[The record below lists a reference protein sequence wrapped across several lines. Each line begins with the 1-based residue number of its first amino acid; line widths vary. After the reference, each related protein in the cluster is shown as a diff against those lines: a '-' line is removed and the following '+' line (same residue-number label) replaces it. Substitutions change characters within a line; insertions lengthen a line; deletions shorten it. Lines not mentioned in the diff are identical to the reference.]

1 MRISDWSSDVCS
13 SDLRLR
19 GEAELKSQTIAVPG
33 DPSSAAFFIV
43 AALLIPGSDVTI
55 ANVGLNPTRAGLVE
69 VLQSMGGDIEL
80 LDARTVGGEPVADLR
95 VRHSMLEGIAV
106 DPALAPSM
114 IPQFPIPIGRA
125 HGREQAWKDV

>member
-1 MRISDWSSDVCS
+1 MRKGLGPERSVEPEADGTRHI
-13 SDLRLR
+13 RLR

-69 VLQSMGGDIEL
+69 VLQSMGGHLEL
-80 LDARTVGGEPVADLR
+80 LDARTVGGQPVADLPR
-95 VRHSMLEGIAV
+95 AHSLLEGNAV
-106 DPALAPSM
+106 LWSVRPSM
-114 IPQFPIPIGRA
+114 NA
-125 HGREQAWKDV
+125 

>member
-1 MRISDWSSDVCS
+1 MLQGFGADWGAETEADATRHI
-13 SDLRLR
+13 RLR

-55 ANVGLNPTRAGLVE
+55 ANVGLNPSRAGLVE

-95 VRHSMLEGIAV
+95 VRHRMVEGKH
-106 DPALAPSM
+106 
-114 IPQFPIPIGRA
+114 GRA
-125 HGREQAWKDV
+125 ACRARVCQDV